1 MHTHTYAT
9 QTTHTDLGEERRGGS
24 FRGFGTSLGEH
35 RQTIRV
41 LASIPL
47 IQEGSSLPPSH
58 SCSSAS
64 QTFQGR
70 KDPVRQVAGL
80 DSILHTP
87 RLSLSFSCGMG
98 ITTLCDSVIGDTHK
112 ALPLIRAIT
121 TCCMGKLRHRESARL
136 RELFLLH

>member
-9 QTTHTDLGEERRGGS
+9 QTTHTDLGEERRGDHSEGS
-24 FRGFGTSLGEH
+24 AHPWESTG
-35 RQTIRV
+35 RQLRV

-70 KDPVRQVAGL
+70 KDPVGQVDGL

-87 RLSLSFSCGMG
+87 RLSFSCGMG
-98 ITTLCDSVIGDTHK
+98 ITTLV
-112 ALPLIRAIT
+112 
-121 TCCMGKLRHRESARL
+121 
-136 RELFLLH
+136 